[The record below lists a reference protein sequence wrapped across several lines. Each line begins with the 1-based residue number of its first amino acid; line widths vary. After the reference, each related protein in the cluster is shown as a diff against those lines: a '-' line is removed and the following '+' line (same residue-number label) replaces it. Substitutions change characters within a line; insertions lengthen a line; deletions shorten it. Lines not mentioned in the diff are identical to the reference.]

1 MEIKMLKLEELKP
14 YENNPRFND
23 NAVEYVAKSI
33 KEFGFK
39 VPIIIDKNNEI
50 VAGHT
55 RYKASLKLGLNE
67 VPCIIADDL
76 NEEQIKAFRLA
87 DNKVSEQ
94 ATWNYDLLDI
104 ELDDIDLSDF
114 DFDMKDFGFDYNNS
128 EEIEEEIEIEEDE
141 IPEIPEEPK
150 SKLGD
155 IYQLGEHRLM
165 CGSALNKEEVE
176 RLLNGN
182 KCELTFTDPPYQLET
197 QGGGILKNANSM
209 KQIKENGVDEFNP
222 QELIMFSDTNIYCH
236 NKPLIK
242 KYIELAESNNKPYD
256 LCFYKKTNTIPNY
269 KGHMMTDCEYIAII
283 GNQDPNKGL
292 EKEMYSKCYIGKK
305 DNDNELSYSKPI
317 ELCAKY
323 IKLYGKKNIL
333 DLFGGSGSTL
343 IACEQL
349 NKKCYM
355 MELDPRYVDVII
367 ERWEN
372 FTGEKAVK
380 LN

>member
-242 KYIELAESNNKPYD
+242 KYIELAESNNKP
-256 LCFYKKTNTIPNY
+256 
-269 KGHMMTDCEYIAII
+269 
-283 GNQDPNKGL
+283 
-292 EKEMYSKCYIGKK
+292 
-305 DNDNELSYSKPI
+305 
-317 ELCAKY
+317 
-323 IKLYGKKNIL
+323 
-333 DLFGGSGSTL
+333 
-343 IACEQL
+343 
-349 NKKCYM
+349 
-355 MELDPRYVDVII
+355 
-367 ERWEN
+367 
-372 FTGEKAVK
+372 
-380 LN
+380 